1 MALWDYLDPIVWK
14 WHTDTDGEKVSMK
27 ITGEQRVVTDSKFV
41 LEQVPDKW
49 NKVTFNDIAMYEID
63 ILEEITQT
71 NEFKVDYV
79 MGIVYVHSSLEGK
92 AVSVN
97 YYGRGYWRIPMS
109 RIYDELNADGSIKN
123 TLDIFI
129 NSIIPWGYKGVYNN
143 STGYIMNN
151 SVLYNGTT
159 YICIA
164 PISVGHLPTETNFWR
179 PLSSGLFFK
188 GDYDGNTQY
197 YERDIVYYNSTKALY
212 ICLSKPSINT
222 IPTNTTYWQLLF
234 QFTEFDYDANI
245 PSLFVAID
253 NSITI
258 AHNLNSYPLPHVV
271 STTGSSYGH

>member
-1 MALWDYLDPIVWK
+1 
-14 WHTDTDGEKVSMK
+14 
-27 ITGEQRVVTDSKFV
+27 
-41 LEQVPDKW
+41 
-49 NKVTFNDIAMYEID
+49 
-63 ILEEITQT
+63 
-71 NEFKVDYV
+71 
-79 MGIVYVHSSLEGK
+79 
-92 AVSVN
+92 
-97 YYGRGYWRIPMS
+97 MS

-271 STTGSSYGH
+271 STTGSSYGHGGFGLFGYGGSTNAYQVFSRAEYPDMNTIKLYLEETYTGTATITTISSTEYNIAFSDGTIKLILK